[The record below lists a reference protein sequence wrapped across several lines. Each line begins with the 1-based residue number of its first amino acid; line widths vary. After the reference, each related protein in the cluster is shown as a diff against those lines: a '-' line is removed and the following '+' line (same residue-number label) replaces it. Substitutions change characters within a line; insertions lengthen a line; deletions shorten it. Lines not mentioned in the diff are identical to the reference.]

1 MSLAPWRS
9 PLARALHR
17 NRSDANS
24 RYPQLATVRST
35 GRPAN
40 RTVVF
45 RDFLDGSNCL
55 LFITDIRSEKI
66 DQLAQNS
73 EAELCWYFIKTREQ
87 FRIGGTIQV
96 IAADPADAEHA
107 AVRDGLWEGLSEK
120 SKQQFVWP
128 QPGDPRVTEG
138 YDFVD
143 GLDERSTPDTFAV
156 LIFDP
161 DDVDHLEL
169 KGDPQNRYQ
178 YQQRNDRTWKTQ
190 EVNP

>member
-17 NRSDANS
+17 NRSDATS

-45 RDFLDGSNCL
+45 RDFLDDSNCL

-66 DQLAQNS
+66 DQLAQNA
-73 EAELCWYFIKTREQ
+73 EAELCWYFTKTREQ
-87 FRIGGTIQV
+87 FRIGGTIDV
-96 IAADPADAEHA
+96 IAADAPNAAHV
-107 AVRDGLWEGLSEK
+107 AVRDGLWERLSEK

-128 QPGDPRVTEG
+128 QPGNPRVAEG
-138 YDFVD
+138 YEFVE
-143 GLDERSTPDTFAV
+143 GLDERATPDTFAV
-156 LIFDP
+156 LIFNP
-161 DDVDHLEL
+161 DAVDHLEL

-178 YQQRNDRTWKTQ
+178 YWQLDDRDWKTQ